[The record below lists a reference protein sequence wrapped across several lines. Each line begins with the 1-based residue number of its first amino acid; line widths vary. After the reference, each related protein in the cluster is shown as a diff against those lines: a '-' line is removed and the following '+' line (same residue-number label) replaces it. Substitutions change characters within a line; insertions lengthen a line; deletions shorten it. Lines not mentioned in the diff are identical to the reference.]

1 VSYQPRARELRPRS
15 TSRNVTSRASART
28 LRVPAAARRPMTGRV
43 RGVYWLP
50 WLVFIIA
57 GLISTFVQRRYINA
71 LAEQRNG
78 LLSDREYADRVLE
91 NPTSVISVTAGET
104 GKRLRALLRRNRD
117 PRIERLRLWSLIT
130 IGIALAAFAWIFF
143 GNG

>member
-1 VSYQPRARELRPRS
+1 
-15 TSRNVTSRASART
+15 
-28 LRVPAAARRPMTGRV
+28 MTGRV

-104 GKRLRALLRRNRD
+104 GKRLRALLQRNRD